1 MFITHPA
8 KFKIFKHNLCM
19 KYLDSKK
26 LSDSQFKRYTGI
38 SRSTFSL
45 MVEQM
50 QIPSKGRPPKLCLE
64 DQVLLCLNYWREYRT
79 LFHVAASYGVSEP
92 TASRI
97 VRQVEDRLIQ
107 SGLFN
112 LPKDIPKGE
121 GIDWNVVIVDATE
134 IAIQR
139 PKKTEEKL

>member
-1 MFITHPA
+1 
-8 KFKIFKHNLCM
+8 M

-45 MVEQM
+45 MVEQMQM

-97 VRQVEDRLIQ
+97 VRQVEDRLIHEPYRVCRRVNI
-107 SGLFN
+107 LRDY
-112 LPKDIPKGE
+112 PDDKIKIYP
-121 GIDWNVVIVDATE
+121 
-134 IAIQR
+134 
-139 PKKTEEKL
+139 

>member
-1 MFITHPA
+1 
-8 KFKIFKHNLCM
+8 M

-38 SRSTFSL
+38 FRSTFSL

-50 QIPSKGRPPKLCLE
+50 QMQIPSKGHQNC
-64 DQVLLCLNYWREYRT
+64 VLKIKYYSVLSYWREYRT

-97 VRQVEDRLIQ
+97 VR
-107 SGLFN
+107 
-112 LPKDIPKGE
+112 
-121 GIDWNVVIVDATE
+121 
-134 IAIQR
+134 
-139 PKKTEEKL
+139 